1 MEVLS
6 PKGWQLYYCTEMVD
20 GKVVIKG
27 EIQVK
32 KSYWKWSSNWRKR
45 EQKMRFVLD
54 FRYGFLSLFPNG
66 KLSVIIITRLLLP
79 YIFKLYGI

>member
-6 PKGWQLYYCTEMVD
+6 PKGWQLYYCTEMVY

-32 KSYWKWSSNWRKR
+32 KSYWKWSSNWKKR
-45 EQKMRFVLD
+45 EQKMRFALD

>member
-32 KSYWKWSSNWRKR
+32 KSYLKWSSNWKSR

-66 KLSVIIITRLLLP
+66 KSSVIIITRLLLP